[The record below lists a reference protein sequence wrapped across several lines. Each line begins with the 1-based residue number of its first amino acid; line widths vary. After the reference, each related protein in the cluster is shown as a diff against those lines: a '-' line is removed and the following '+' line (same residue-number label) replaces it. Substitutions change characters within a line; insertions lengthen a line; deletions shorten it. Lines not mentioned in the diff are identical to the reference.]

1 MLMDCHSRRD
11 DAARLV
17 KKHKTLE
24 GVSRPHARIRASLM
38 TQAIGAFYDD
48 PGMQS
53 RVASASGEK
62 TREKKLGDI
71 WEKFKGE
78 LGHPS
83 WSPDSS
89 TLAQTRIPTWSRLR
103 VPWHYAESW
112 ESTPKT

>member
-1 MLMDCHSRRD
+1 
-11 DAARLV
+11 
-17 KKHKTLE
+17 
-24 GVSRPHARIRASLM
+24 M

-78 LGHPS
+78 LHNFSLGKTAHP
-83 WSPDSS
+83 
-89 TLAQTRIPTWSRLR
+89 RRRLR
-103 VPWHYAESW
+103 LQLGQDRGYHGIMWRAGNRP
-112 ESTPKT
+112 